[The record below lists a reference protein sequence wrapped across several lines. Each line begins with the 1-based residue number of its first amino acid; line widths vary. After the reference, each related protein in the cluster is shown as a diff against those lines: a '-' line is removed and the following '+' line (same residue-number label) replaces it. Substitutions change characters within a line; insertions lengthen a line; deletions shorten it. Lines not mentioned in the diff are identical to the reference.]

1 MGRGASAPPGTA
13 RRRLAFA
20 AALLVLAF
28 AGSAGA
34 ATRILAVGDFGVG
47 GESERATGAAM
58 QAYEQKNPAAVLLTL
73 GDNDYT
79 KSPSAFARNWQE
91 AFGWAGTAGVRV
103 AGVLGNHDYAVDE
116 GAYELATLGLPER
129 RYRTLRAG
137 PGGPFP
143 AAPHA

>member
-1 MGRGASAPPGTA
+1 MGRGASATPGTA

-20 AALLVLAF
+20 AALAVLAF

-34 ATRILAVGDFGVG
+34 ATRILAVGDWGGG

-91 AFGWAGTAGVRV
+91 AFGWAGTAGVRG
-103 AGVLGNHDYAVDE
+103 AGGAGDPHYA
-116 GAYELATLGLPER
+116 
-129 RYRTLRAG
+129 AG
-137 PGGPFP
+137 QRG
-143 AAPHA
+143 HRL